1 MKFEIR
7 YIKFTRSLQIIEAD
21 EITCLAKEGI
31 VFLTRK
37 LPQGEVSLLSG
48 DVVDT
53 IVFASSLHNCSVTL
67 MQDEEKGENGEK
79 NQSPG

>member
-7 YIKFTRSLQIIEAD
+7 YVNPAIGSHIVEAD
-21 EITCLAKEGI
+21 KATCSAKEGTI
-31 VFLTRK
+31 LLTRK

-53 IVFASSLHNCSVTL
+53 IVFASSLCNCSVTL
-67 MQDEEKGENGEK
+67 MQDEKWFRFC
-79 NQSPG
+79 